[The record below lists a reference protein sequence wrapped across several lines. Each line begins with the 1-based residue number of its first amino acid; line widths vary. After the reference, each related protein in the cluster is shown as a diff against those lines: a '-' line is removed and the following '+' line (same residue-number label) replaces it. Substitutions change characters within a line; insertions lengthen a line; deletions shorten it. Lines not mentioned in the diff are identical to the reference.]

1 MVFSLVIFAGLV
13 GLYVLAIKRVWEGR
27 SEYGP
32 SDPPA
37 WWPFSLPLW
46 RGVARAFPVQG
57 ACAILLIGGGIGA
70 DLAGK
75 DSSGYVV
82 GMSIGLAGLLGV
94 FLLALPITFYN
105 RPRFLV
111 PPHQRGEPGAFA
123 EWRGE
128 RARRAGR

>member
-1 MVFSLVIFAGLV
+1 MIVLAIVVLAGIV
-13 GLYVLAIKRVWEGR
+13 GLYAVAIKRIWQGT
-27 SEYGP
+27 SEYDP

-57 ACAILLIGGGIGA
+57 ACAILVIGGGIAA

-75 DSSGYVV
+75 GSPGYDF
-82 GMSIGLAGLLGV
+82 GMSVGLAGLLGL
-94 FLLALPITFYN
+94 FLLALPITFFN

-111 PPHQRGEPGAFA
+111 PPHQRQDPGALA
-123 EWRGE
+123 EWR
-128 RARRAGR
+128 RAR

>member
-1 MVFSLVIFAGLV
+1 MIFAGLV
-13 GLYVLAIKRVWEGR
+13 GLYLLAIKRVWEGR
-27 SEYGP
+27 SEYDP

-57 ACAILLIGGGIGA
+57 ACAILVIGGGIGA

-75 DSSGYVV
+75 DSPGYDI
-82 GMSIGLAGLLGV
+82 GMSIGSSASS
-94 FLLALPITFYN
+94 ASSCS
-105 RPRFLV
+105 RF
-111 PPHQRGEPGAFA
+111 RSRSTTARASSSRRTSAASPGRSRSGA
-123 EWRGE
+123 

>member
-1 MVFSLVIFAGLV
+1 MIVLAIVVLAGIV
-13 GLYVLAIKRVWEGR
+13 GLYAVAIKRVWQGT
-27 SEYGP
+27 SEYDP

-57 ACAILLIGGGIGA
+57 ACAILVIGGGIGA

-75 DSSGYVV
+75 DSPGYDV
-82 GMSIGLAGLLGV
+82 GMSIGLAGLLGL
-94 FLLALPITFYN
+94 FLLALPITFFN

-111 PPHQRGEPGAFA
+111 PPHQRDAPGALA
-123 EWRGE
+123 EWR
-128 RARRAGR
+128 RAR